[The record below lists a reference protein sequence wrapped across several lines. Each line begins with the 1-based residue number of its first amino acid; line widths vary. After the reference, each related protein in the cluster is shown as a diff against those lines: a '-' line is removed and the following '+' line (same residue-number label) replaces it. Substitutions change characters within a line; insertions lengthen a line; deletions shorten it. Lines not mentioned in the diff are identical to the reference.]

1 MSEKYD
7 HPDILHIGFKSYEI
21 KQKKLNDVDGDEL
34 YGYVDLSTNTIY
46 LDPNQSEIDYKGTLL
61 HEILH
66 VGFNLFGLGDDE
78 EMPGI
83 RNEFLTTITSNM
95 MQMLVSL
102 NPELFKFIF
111 SQKYSPE
118 PTEKVYNILNNE

>member
-1 MSEKYD
+1 MKEYK
-7 HPDILHIGFKSYEI
+7 HPDILRIGFKSYNI
-21 KQKKLNDVDGDEL
+21 VQKELNDVDGDEC
-34 YGYVDLSTNTIY
+34 YGYVDLATNTIY
-46 LDPNQSEIDYKGTLL
+46 LDPNQEEIDYKGTLL

-66 VGFNLFGLGDDE
+66 VGFQLFGLGDDD

-102 NPELFKFIF
+102 NPELFEFIF
-111 SQKYSPE
+111 SKSPE
-118 PTEKVYNILNNE
+118 NSYNNKNNE